1 MLLFFLAKM
10 QDYMLIYNNEIPPP
24 PPTIKRNQKQNKLN
38 LK

>member
-1 MLLFFLAKM
+1 M
-10 QDYMLIYNNEIPPP
+10 QDYMLIYNNEKPPP

>member
-1 MLLFFLAKM
+1 M
-10 QDYMLIYNNEIPPP
+10 QDYMLIYNNEKPPPP